1 MPNIKSAIKKARQ
14 DETRRARN
22 KSRKQTLKSALKK
35 MRTALAAKKADD
47 AKQIAPETLSTIDK
61 MAKRGLIHRNAANRH
76 KSRLTA
82 RLAGLLS
89 GK

>member
-61 MAKRGLIHRNAANRH
+61 MAQRGLIHRNAANRH

>member
-14 DETRRARN
+14 DEVRRARN
-22 KSRKQTLKSALKK
+22 KARKTALKGSLKK
-35 MRTALAAKKADD
+35 MRLALAGKKTDD
-47 AKQIAPETLSTIDK
+47 AKALLPDTLSTIDK

-76 KSRLTA
+76 KSRLSA
-82 RLAGLLS
+82 RLSALLS

>member
-22 KSRKQTLKSALKK
+22 KSRKQALKSALKK

-47 AKQIAPETLSTIDK
+47 AKQLAPETLSTIDK

>member
-14 DETRRARN
+14 DEVRRARN
-22 KSRKQTLKSALKK
+22 KARKTALKGSLKK
-35 MRTALAAKKADD
+35 MRLALAGKKTDD
-47 AKQIAPETLSTIDK
+47 AKALLPDTLSTIDK

-76 KSRLTA
+76 KSRLST
-82 RLAGLLS
+82 RLSALLS

>member
-14 DETRRARN
+14 DVVRRARN
-22 KSRKQTLKSALKK
+22 KARKTALKGSLKK
-35 MRTALAAKKADD
+35 MRLALAGKKTDD
-47 AKQIAPETLSTIDK
+47 AKALLPDTLSTIDK

-76 KSRLTA
+76 KSRLST
-82 RLAGLLS
+82 RLSALLS